1 MPDHNGRPKLSSRQ
15 ETILNLVDQRGFV
28 ATEDMVEHF
37 GVTPQTVRRD
47 INMLCELG
55 MLQRFHG
62 GAGRQL
68 SAENAPYLDRLQA
81 GSKAKRDIAQLAAS
95 QIPNGASL
103 FVNIGTTTEAVAL
116 ALGGHRDL
124 SIVTNNI
131 NVANILRANETFR
144 IMVAGGHVRQSDGG
158 IVGEATT
165 AFVNQF
171 RLDIGVIGVSGIDTD
186 GALLDFDY
194 QETLTARAIIDNS
207 RTVFLV
213 TDHSK
218 FGRHAMTSFGDLS
231 DIDHLFTDR
240 TPPEQFAKAL
250 DAANVVTHIVS
261 PQD

>member
-1 MPDHNGRPKLSSRQ
+1 MAEAKGRSKLSERQ
-15 ETILNLVDQRGFV
+15 ETILGLVDERGFV

-37 GVTPQTVRRD
+37 GVTPQTIRRD

-62 GAGRQL
+62 GAGRQR
-68 SAENAPYLDRLQA
+68 SFENAPYLDRLQA
-81 GSKAKRDIAQLAAS
+81 GSKAKREIAQLAAA

-116 ALGGHRDL
+116 ALGDHRDL

-131 NVANILRANETFR
+131 NVANILRVNETFR

-194 QETLTARAIIDNS
+194 QETLTARAIIENA

-213 TDHSK
+213 TDHTK
-218 FGRHAMTSFGDLS
+218 FGRHAMTSFGHLS
-231 DIDHLFTDR
+231 DIDHLFVDQK
-240 TPPEQFAKAL
+240 PPEEFSEAIR
-250 DAANVVTHIVS
+250 AANVVTHIPAS
-261 PQD
+261 ES